1 MLSRASAENLTSLA
15 AMLMC
20 FQPFIFSRGAA
31 VRGVSK
37 DKAVEAFGPPSTT
50 FGAYTLAG
58 FTVITEEIVEQRWAW
73 HRLFHSPR

>member
-1 MLSRASAENLTSLA
+1 
-15 AMLMC
+15 MLMS

-58 FTVITEEIVEQRWAW
+58 FTVITEEIVEQR
-73 HRLFHSPR
+73 